1 MFFFVIGSWRFCKGT
16 GFWSK
21 CILQHV
27 ISVVPLGEKLRC
39 RHQSLIIASLL
50 IFSLLSIE
58 QTEDLK
64 EIALKMSKL
73 PKVNESRPRTVVITH
88 GKEPAIV
95 VKGNSKLFLTCPCSF
110 GRPTQMAYTQIQLLF
125 SSEQEVAW
133 GHVHTNPNL
142 FKKKNNLS
150 CLPRSGERFQ
160 EESFS
165 MVKTPLYCTRM
176 AKLEKI

>member
-1 MFFFVIGSWRFCKGT
+1 MHFAT
-16 GFWSK
+16 
-21 CILQHV
+21 V

-125 SSEQEVAW
+125 SSEQEIAW
-133 GHVHTNPNL
+133 GHVHTNSNL
-142 FKKKNNLS
+142 FKKKKKQFILPSALRRAFSRRVIFDGQNAVVLHTDGQIRENLDAFSNLS
-150 CLPRSGERFQ
+150 RSVWMG
-160 EESFS
+160 
-165 MVKTPLYCTRM
+165 
-176 AKLEKI
+176 I